1 MPCTEEELHTIFAEA
16 KHQSKIIFKKIALG
30 NEATQFKIKLGENI
44 LASQQRIIAQ
54 NKTECV
60 RQMKTFLQETYTPF
74 GHMLSQNQLESFEQF
89 KDSLL
94 DF

>member
-1 MPCTEEELHTIFAEA
+1 
-16 KHQSKIIFKKIALG
+16 
-30 NEATQFKIKLGENI
+30 
-44 LASQQRIIAQ
+44 
-54 NKTECV
+54 
-60 RQMKTFLQETYTPF
+60 MKTFLQETYTPF

>member
-1 MPCTEEELHTIFAEA
+1 
-16 KHQSKIIFKKIALG
+16 
-30 NEATQFKIKLGENI
+30 
-44 LASQQRIIAQ
+44 
-54 NKTECV
+54 
-60 RQMKTFLQETYTPF
+60 MKTFLQVTYTPL